1 VAVLATVMFVMVGM
15 VVVLVVLVVKTAVK
29 TAVEALVAEAL
40 VALVAEDLV
49 DETAGGM
56 EEGSW
61 GTHLAETAAVSDL
74 VGLVG
79 LVGLEARWE
88 SAVRVASRG
97 MEAAKAQEESEE
109 VAMAVEG
116 LVARVA

>member
-1 VAVLATVMFVMVGM
+1 MEGEVGPSEEE
-15 VVVLVVLVVKTAVK
+15 VS
-29 TAVEALVAEAL
+29 
-40 VALVAEDLV
+40 VAEDSAGARVEETVEEETVEEMVEEMEV
-49 DETAGGM
+49 DV
-56 EEGSW
+56 W
-61 GTHLAETAAVSDL
+61 GIHLAGTEAVLD
-74 VGLVG
+74 LVG

-97 MEAAKAQEESEE
+97 MEGAKAQEESEE

>member
-1 VAVLATVMFVMVGM
+1 VEGEVGPSE
-15 VVVLVVLVVKTAVK
+15 K
-29 TAVEALVAEAL
+29 EGS
-40 VALVAEDLV
+40 VAEDSEGARVEETVEEETVEEMVEEMEV
-49 DETAGGM
+49 DV
-56 EEGSW
+56 W
-61 GTHLAETAAVSDL
+61 GIHLAETEAVSDL

-97 MEAAKAQEESEE
+97 MEGAKAQEESEE